1 MVPAEGLV
9 KKSGKGITT
18 ALTFENAMIKEKKP
32 RKIVIIPIVTESVG
46 YEVLRAIGAHVGD
59 FYSKFNFST
68 KIIPKISIRPFI
80 EAYNE
85 LRGQFLGRVFLYRL
99 ATIRVNL
106 KVEAILGVTDV
117 DLYESGL
124 NFIFGLA
131 NPYLCSAIISL
142 HRLRPGFYGDD
153 EDERLLK
160 ERAIKEAMHELGH
173 VFGLGHCRDT
183 KCVMHFSNSIADTDL
198 KDRNYCGRCEEELE
212 QKLGWAK

>member
-1 MVPAEGLV
+1 MVPAESLV
-9 KKSGKGITT
+9 KKSGKSIAT
-18 ALTFENAMIKEKKP
+18 ALTSENVIIKEKRP
-32 RKIVIIPIVTESVG
+32 RKIVIIPIVAKSVE
-46 YEVLRAIGAHVGD
+46 YEVLRAIGAHIED

-68 KIIPKISIRPFI
+68 KIIPKISIRPFL

-85 LRGQFLGRVFLYRL
+85 FRGQFLGRVFLYRL

-106 KVEAILGVTDV
+106 KVEAVLGVTDV

-131 NPYLCSAIISL
+131 NPYLGSAIISL
-142 HRLRPGFYGDD
+142 HRLKPEFYGND
-153 EDERLLK
+153 EDEELLK

-173 VFGLGHCRDT
+173 VFGLEHCKDI
-183 KCVMHFSNSIADTDL
+183 KCVMHFSNSIVDTDL
-198 KDRNYCGRCEEELE
+198 KGKNYCERCEKELE